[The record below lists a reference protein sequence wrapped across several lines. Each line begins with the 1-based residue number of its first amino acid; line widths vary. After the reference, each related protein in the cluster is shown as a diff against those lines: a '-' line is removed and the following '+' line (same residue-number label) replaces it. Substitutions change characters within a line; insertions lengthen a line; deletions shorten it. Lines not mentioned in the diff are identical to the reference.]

1 MKSLMPR
8 QFVSAAIVG
17 CLWGAGFGCAA
28 HTGNS
33 TAQQQEIAGLKRTME
48 EMNARLEH
56 LEGQGT
62 AATSAPNV
70 PPAAPTRG
78 AAIPSAVP
86 TEAAAV
92 PPAMPTQAVAVAPT
106 PPAADSPAVLR
117 QRWRTITY
125 GMTFEQVAALLG
137 PPQGSIEEDPK
148 TIWYYSYPEV
158 GSGSIVF
165 VQEHG
170 VTDWQ
175 TPPFGNWA
183 FWP

>member
-1 MKSLMPR
+1 MKSLIPR
-8 QFVSAAIVG
+8 QLLSAAIVG
-17 CLWGAGFGCAA
+17 CLLGAGFGCAA
-28 HTGNS
+28 HTESS
-33 TAQQQEIAGLKRTME
+33 TAQQQEIAGLKRTIG

-62 AATSAPNV
+62 AATSAPNG
-70 PPAAPTRG
+70 PPALPTQV
-78 AAIPSAVP
+78 AAVP
-86 TEAAAV
+86 TATPV
-92 PPAMPTQAVAVAPT
+92 QAVAVAPT
-106 PPAADSPAVLR
+106 PAAADSPAVLR

-170 VTDWQ
+170 ITDWQ

-183 FWP
+183 YWP